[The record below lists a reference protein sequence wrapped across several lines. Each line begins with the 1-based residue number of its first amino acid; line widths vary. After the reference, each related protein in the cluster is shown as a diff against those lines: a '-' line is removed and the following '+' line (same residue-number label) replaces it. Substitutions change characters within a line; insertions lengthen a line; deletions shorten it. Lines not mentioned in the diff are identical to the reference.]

1 MKNKVVRRTLSV
13 LAVSA
18 MVLGMAGCGGNSSSG
33 GDNASKEDDRYI
45 HVCDRVTDVGR
56 VSGFHA

>member
-33 GDNASKEDDRYI
+33 GDNASKEGGSDEGKTI
-45 HVCDRVTDVGR
+45 GISMCAIE
-56 VSGFHA
+56 S